1 MGDDDFNLDILQ
13 VEKYPVTVYESK
25 MKRRKC

>member
-1 MGDDDFNLDILQ
+1 MGNDAFNSDILQ
-13 VEKYPVTVYESK
+13 VEKYPLTVYESK